1 MTQVNIL
8 IKPLQSGEAK
18 TAGKI
23 LFLLGVGFLFF
34 SGTLL
39 LGFKDFCAQHA
50 SVILIIFLTSLAL
63 LLVGESLIALSG
75 HLDAGA
81 ERKRLFFRWM
91 AEPLSKPKPIQ
102 ERQCSFCG
110 MNFVL
115 PPVSESENESR
126 ERDFDRPIFGVC
138 LGCGKTVCP
147 KCAYRKG
154 LELKITSLHCPG
166 CGSLVL

>member
-8 IKPLQSGEAK
+8 IKPLQSGEVK

-39 LGFKDFCAQHA
+39 VGFKDFSAQHA
-50 SVILIIFLTSLAL
+50 SIILIVFLSSLAL
-63 LLVGESLIALSG
+63 LLAGESLIAVAG
-75 HLDAGA
+75 HLDSGAG
-81 ERKRLFFRWM
+81 RKKVFFHWM
-91 AEPLSKPKPIQ
+91 AEPLSRPKPIQ
-102 ERQCSFCG
+102 GRQCSFCG
-110 MNFVL
+110 MNFIL

-147 KCAYRKG
+147 RCAYMKG
-154 LELKITSLHCPG
+154 QELKIKSLHCPG

>member
-8 IKPLQSGEAK
+8 IKPLQSGEVK

-50 SVILIIFLTSLAL
+50 SAVLAIFLASLAFL
-63 LLVGESLIALSG
+63 LAGESLIAFSG
-75 HLDAGA
+75 HFNADA
-81 ERKRLFFRWM
+81 ERERIFFHWM
-91 AEPLSKPKPIQ
+91 AEPLRKPKPSQ

-115 PPVSESENESR
+115 PPVSESEDESR

-138 LGCGKTVCP
+138 LGCGKNVCP
-147 KCAYRKG
+147 KCAYLKG
-154 LELKITSLHCPG
+154 QELKIKSLHCPG